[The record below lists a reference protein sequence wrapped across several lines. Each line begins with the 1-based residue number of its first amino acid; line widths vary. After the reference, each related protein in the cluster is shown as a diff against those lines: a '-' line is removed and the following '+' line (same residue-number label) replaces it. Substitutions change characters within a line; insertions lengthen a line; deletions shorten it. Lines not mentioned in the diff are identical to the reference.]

1 MTRKMLGT
9 GVAALGLM
17 LLGCS
22 VHAVA
27 GDRCFFKGTMYSDG
41 ASACQSGT
49 QYRCNDGDWKAL
61 NVACAA
67 EDSPKVSSS
76 CNFGGVTYST
86 GSASCQSGTQYR
98 CEDGKWASLGVTCP
112 VGDSPIRIVPSGK
125 TCMFDSA
132 TVANNSTICRSG
144 TTYLCSDGEWVN
156 IGTQCR

>member
-1 MTRKMLGT
+1 MTPEARWHAACSST
-9 GVAALGLM
+9 VSRSGVAAK
-17 LLGCS
+17 
-22 VHAVA
+22 
-27 GDRCFFKGTMYSDG
+27 RRKEEFE
-41 ASACQSGT
+41 
-49 QYRCNDGDWKAL
+49 W
-61 NVACAA
+61 NVACATD
-67 EDSPKVSSS
+67 DSPKVSAT

-98 CEDGKWASLGVTCP
+98 CEDGRWASLGITCP

-156 IGTQCR
+156 VGTQCR